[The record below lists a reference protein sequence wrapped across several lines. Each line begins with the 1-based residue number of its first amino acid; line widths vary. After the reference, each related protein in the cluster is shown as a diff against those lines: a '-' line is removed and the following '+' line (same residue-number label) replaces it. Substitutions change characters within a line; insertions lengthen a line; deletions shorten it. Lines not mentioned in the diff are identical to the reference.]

1 MKFLLTLAGRNLFRN
16 KMRTFVSIIAIA
28 IAVMVVIFARGLV
41 IGVLNS
47 SFSLYVQYDSGHI
60 RVVDKT
66 YDQKEQLLSLI
77 HPVDGFDEN
86 GVMPM
91 VNRLEKEEGIEL
103 AVPRLKF
110 GAMASPNEEIV
121 RMMGWGV
128 RPKKEKEFTEIE
140 SKIVKGRMIEEG
152 KREVTL
158 GSGLIKS
165 LNKEVGDTITIL
177 YKNSFDAF
185 KGSTFKIVGEIDHY
199 LPLINDR
206 LFYVPLSQAQR
217 MLIMDNSATEILL
230 KTQSMGAAENIKPK
244 VQQIINTN
252 DTRNKYLVQTWKEAN
267 PTLQLFD
274 VAKYIYNIIYILL
287 IALAAIV
294 VINTMV
300 MIVKERTQEIGMMA
314 ALGLK
319 SKEILKL
326 FIIEGAF
333 MGVVGSL
340 LGAAAGGVLTKYL
353 SIVGIDYTEVVKGVT
368 EEIFMNPMI
377 YPVYNFE
384 NVVFGFVLGAII
396 TTLSC
401 IIPARRAA
409 RLEPTDALRDI

>member
-1 MKFLLTLAGRNLFRN
+1 MKFLFTLAGRNLFRN

-41 IGVLNS
+41 LGVLNS

-60 RVVDKT
+60 RVVDET

-77 HPVDGFDEN
+77 HPVDGFDGN
-86 GVMPM
+86 GVIPM
-91 VNRLEKEEGIEL
+91 VNEFEKIEGIEL

-110 GAMASPNEEIV
+110 GAMASPDDEIV

-128 RPKKEKEFTEIE
+128 LPEKEKAFTEIE
-140 SKIVKGRMIEEG
+140 AKIVKGRMVKEG

-158 GSGLIKS
+158 GSGLLAS
-165 LNKEVGDTITIL
+165 LNKEVGDNITIL

-185 KGSTFKIVGEIDHY
+185 KGSTFNIVGEVDHY

-206 LFYVPLSQAQR
+206 LFYIPLSQAQR
-217 MLIMDNSATEILL
+217 ILIMDNSATEILL
-230 KTQSMGAAENIKPK
+230 KTQSMGAADNIKPK
-244 VQQIINTN
+244 VQQIINAN

-274 VAKYIYNIIYILL
+274 VAQYIYNVIYILL
-287 IALAAIV
+287 IVLAAIV

-300 MIVKERTQEIGMMA
+300 MIVKERTQEIGMMS

-326 FIIEGAF
+326 FIMEGAF
-333 MGVVGSL
+333 MGIVGSF
-340 LGAAAGGVLTKYL
+340 LGAAAGGALTKYL
-353 SIVGIDYTEVVKGVT
+353 AVIGIDYTEAVQGMT
-368 EEIFMNPMI
+368 EEFFMNPVI

-384 NVVFGFVLGAII
+384 NMVFGFVLGAII
-396 TTLSC
+396 TTLTC

-409 RLEPTDALRDI
+409 RLEPNDALRDI

>member
-1 MKFLLTLAGRNLFRN
+1 MKFLFTLAGRNLFRN
-16 KMRTFVSIIAIA
+16 KMRTLISIIAIA

-47 SFSLYVQYDSGHI
+47 SFSLYVKYDSGHI

-86 GVMPM
+86 GVMSM
-91 VNRLEKEEGIEL
+91 VNRFEKEEGIEL
-103 AVPRLKF
+103 AIPRLKF
-110 GAMASPNEEIV
+110 GAMASPDDEIV

-128 RPKKEKEFTEIE
+128 KPEKEKEFTEIE
-140 SKIVKGRMIEEG
+140 SKIVKGRMVEEG

-158 GSGLIKS
+158 GSGLLAS
-165 LNKEVGDTITIL
+165 LNKEVGDKITIL

-185 KGSTFKIVGEIDHY
+185 KGSTFNIVGEVDHY

-206 LFYVPLSQAQR
+206 LFYIPLSQAQR
-217 MLIMDNSATEILL
+217 ILIMDNSATEILL
-230 KTQSMGAAENIKPK
+230 KTQSMGAAENIKPE
-244 VQQIINTN
+244 VQQIISSN
-252 DTRNKYLVQTWKEAN
+252 DSRNKYLVQTWKEAN

-274 VAKYIYNIIYILL
+274 VAQYIYNVIYVLL
-287 IALAAIV
+287 IILAAIV

-300 MIVKERTQEIGMMA
+300 MIVKERTQEIGMMS

-319 SKEILKL
+319 SKEILRL
-326 FIIEGAF
+326 FIMEGAF
-333 MGVVGSL
+333 IGIVGSF
-340 LGAAAGGVLTKYL
+340 LGALGGGALTKYL
-353 SIVGIDYTEVVKGVT
+353 SIVGIDYTEAVQGIT
-368 EEIFMNPMI
+368 EELFMNPMI

-396 TTLSC
+396 TTLTC
-401 IIPARRAA
+401 IITARRAA
-409 RLEPTDALRDI
+409 KLEPNDALRDI

>member
-16 KMRTFVSIIAIA
+16 KMRTIVSIIAIA

-41 IGVLNS
+41 LGVLNS

-60 RVVDKT
+60 RVVDET

-77 HPVDGFDEN
+77 HPVDGFNGN
-86 GVMPM
+86 GVMSM
-91 VNRLEKEEGIEL
+91 VNRFEEEEGIEL

-110 GAMASPNEEIV
+110 GAMASPDDEIV

-128 RPKKEKEFTEIE
+128 KPEKEKKFTEIE
-140 SKIVKGRMIEEG
+140 SKIVKGRMVEEG

-158 GSGLIKS
+158 GSGLLAS

-185 KGSTFKIVGEIDHY
+185 KGSTFNIVGEVDHY

-206 LFYVPLSQAQR
+206 LFYIPLSQAQR
-217 MLIMDNSATEILL
+217 ILIMDNSATEILL
-230 KTQSMGAAENIKPK
+230 KTQSMGAAENIKPE
-244 VQQIINTN
+244 VQQIINSN
-252 DTRNKYLVQTWKEAN
+252 DNRNKYLVQTWKEAN

-274 VAKYIYNIIYILL
+274 VAQYIYNVIYILL
-287 IALAAIV
+287 IVLAAIV

-300 MIVKERTQEIGMMA
+300 MIVKERTQEIGMMS

-319 SKEILKL
+319 SKEILRL
-326 FIIEGAF
+326 FIMEGAF
-333 MGVVGSL
+333 MGIVGSF
-340 LGAAAGGVLTKYL
+340 LGAVSGGALTKYL
-353 SIVGIDYTEVVKGVT
+353 SIIGIDYTQAVQGMT
-368 EEIFMNPMI
+368 EEFFMNPMI

-396 TTLSC
+396 TTLTC

-409 RLEPTDALRDI
+409 QLEPNDALRDI

>member
-28 IAVMVVIFARGLV
+28 IAVMAVIFARGL
-41 IGVLNS
+41 ILGFLNS
-47 SFSLYVQYDSGHI
+47 SFSLYIQYESGHI
-60 RVVDKT
+60 RVVDET

-77 HPVDGFDEN
+77 HPVDGFEGN
-86 GVMPM
+86 GVIPM

-110 GAMASPNEEIV
+110 GAMASPDDEIV

-128 RPKKEKEFTEIE
+128 QPEKEKEFTEID
-140 SKIVKGRMIEEG
+140 SKIVKGRMVEEG
-152 KREVTL
+152 KSEVTL
-158 GSGLIKS
+158 GSGLLAS

-185 KGSTFKIVGEIDHY
+185 KGTTFNIVGEVDHY

-206 LFYVPLSQAQR
+206 LFYIPLEQAQR
-217 MLIMDNSATEILL
+217 ILIMDNSATDILL
-230 KTQSMGAAENIKPK
+230 RTKSMSAAKDIKPK
-244 VQQIINTN
+244 VQQIINSN
-252 DTRNKYLVQTWKEAN
+252 DGRNKYLVQTWKEAN

-274 VAKYIYNIIYILL
+274 VSKYIYNVIYILL
-287 IALAAIV
+287 IVLAGIV
-294 VINTMV
+294 VINTLV
-300 MIVKERTQEIGMMA
+300 MIVKERTQEIGMMS

-326 FIIEGAF
+326 FIVEGAF
-333 MGVVGSL
+333 MGIVGSF

-353 SIVGIDYTEVVKGVT
+353 SVVGIDYTEAVQGMT
-368 EEIFMNPMI
+368 EEFLMNPII

-396 TTLSC
+396 TTLTS

-409 RLEPTDALRDI
+409 RLEPNDALRDF

>member
-16 KMRTFVSIIAIA
+16 KMRTIVSIIAIA

-41 IGVLNS
+41 LGVLNS

-60 RVVDKT
+60 RVVDET

-77 HPVDGFDEN
+77 HPVDGFNGN
-86 GVMPM
+86 GVMSM
-91 VNRLEKEEGIEL
+91 VNRFEEEEGIEL
-103 AVPRLKF
+103 AIPRLKF
-110 GAMASPNEEIV
+110 GAMASPDDEIV

-128 RPKKEKEFTEIE
+128 KPEKEKKFTEIE
-140 SKIVKGRMIEEG
+140 SKIVKGRMVEEG

-158 GSGLIKS
+158 GSGLLAS

-185 KGSTFKIVGEIDHY
+185 KGSTFNIVGEVDHY

-206 LFYVPLSQAQR
+206 LFYIPLSQAQR
-217 MLIMDNSATEILL
+217 ILIMDNSATEILL
-230 KTQSMGAAENIKPK
+230 KTQSMGAAENIKPE
-244 VQQIINTN
+244 VQQIINSN
-252 DTRNKYLVQTWKEAN
+252 DNRNKYLVQTWKEAN

-274 VAKYIYNIIYILL
+274 VAQYIYNVIYILL
-287 IALAAIV
+287 IVLAAIV

-300 MIVKERTQEIGMMA
+300 MIVKERTQEIGMMS

-319 SKEILKL
+319 SKEILRL
-326 FIIEGAF
+326 FIMEGAF
-333 MGVVGSL
+333 MGIVGSF
-340 LGAAAGGVLTKYL
+340 LGAVSGGALTKYL
-353 SIVGIDYTEVVKGVT
+353 SIIGIDYTQAVQGMT
-368 EEIFMNPMI
+368 EEFFMNPMI

-396 TTLSC
+396 TTLTC

-409 RLEPTDALRDI
+409 KLEPNDALRDI

>member
-1 MKFLLTLAGRNLFRN
+1 
-16 KMRTFVSIIAIA
+16 MRTIVSIIAIA

-60 RVVDKT
+60 KVLDET

-77 HPVDGFDEN
+77 HPVDGFEGN
-86 GVMPM
+86 GVLSMAD
-91 VNRLEKEEGIEL
+91 RFEKEEEIEL

-110 GAMASPNEEIV
+110 GAMASPEDEIV
-121 RMMGWGV
+121 RMIGWGV
-128 RPKKEKEFTEIE
+128 LPKKEKEFTEIE
-140 SKIVKGRMIEEG
+140 SKIVKGRMVKKG
-152 KREVTL
+152 KREITL
-158 GSGLIKS
+158 GSGLLDN
-165 LNKEVGDTITIL
+165 LNKEVGDTVTIL

-185 KGSTFKIVGEIDHY
+185 KGSTFNIVGEVEHY

-206 LFYVPLSQAQR
+206 LFYIPLDQAQR
-217 MLIMDNSATEILL
+217 ILIMDNSATEILL
-230 KTQSMGAAENIKPK
+230 QTKSMSAAENIKPE
-244 VQQIINTN
+244 VQQIINSN

-274 VAKYIYNIIYILL
+274 VASYIYNVIYILL
-287 IALAAIV
+287 IMLAAIV

-300 MIVKERTQEIGMMA
+300 MIVKERTQEIGMMS

-319 SKEILKL
+319 NKEILKL
-326 FIIEGAF
+326 FIMEGAF
-333 MGVVGSL
+333 MGVVGSF
-340 LGAAAGGVLTKYL
+340 LGATAGGALTKYL
-353 SIVGIDYTEVVKGVT
+353 SIVGIDYTEVVKGMT
-368 EEIFMNPMI
+368 EEFFMNPMI

-384 NVVFGFVLGAII
+384 NIIFGFVLGAII
-396 TTLSC
+396 TTITC

-409 RLEPTDALRDI
+409 NLEPHDALRNI